1 MRRFAELLIRHTLA
15 FPPPWARGPE
25 LRCPAGDVTGPDRHH
40 VRHDQQQP
48 DSGQAA
54 TRHAVPVPLPGP
66 DSSTAQLRAY
76 ATVWAVLLPVWV
88 SAQWWSHPDTLRR
101 VLYVVLSLVSV
112 TQSLSA
118 VALLRRRR

>member
-1 MRRFAELLIRHTLA
+1 MTSSSRTPGKRPRGTLSRFL
-15 FPPPWARGPE
+15 
-25 LRCPAGDVTGPDRHH
+25 
-40 VRHDQQQP
+40 
-48 DSGQAA
+48 S
-54 TRHAVPVPLPGP
+54 PGP